1 MRSNKILNLKNG
13 VATVL
18 GAATMAVTNCM
29 PAFAAASA
37 AASKGTGV
45 PEVDKGLGIIKGL
58 CIGVCA
64 AIGVVGLV
72 KGGIDFSSGI
82 SQRDQSGITTGAL
95 ELAGGLIMAAI
106 GTIIGLFGF

>member
-13 VATVL
+13 IATGLATAVL
-18 GAATMAVTNCM
+18 SVTNNM
-29 PAFAAASA
+29 PVFAAS
-37 AASKGTGV
+37 TGV
-45 PEVDKGLGIIKGL
+45 PEVDNGLNIIKAL

-72 KGGIDFSSGI
+72 KGGIDLSSGI
-82 SQRDQSGITTGAL
+82 SQRDQSGVVTGGL
-95 ELAGGLIMAAI
+95 ELAGGLIMCAI

>member
-13 VATVL
+13 VATAL

-29 PAFAAASA
+29 PAYAAAS
-37 AASKGTGV
+37 TGV
-45 PEVDKGLGIIKGL
+45 
-58 CIGVCA
+58 
-64 AIGVVGLV
+64 
-72 KGGIDFSSGI
+72 SSGI
-82 SQRDQSGITTGAL
+82 SQREQSGILTGAL

>member
-1 MRSNKILNLKNG
+1 MKSNKILNLKNG

-29 PAFAAASA
+29 PAFAAAS
-37 AASKGTGV
+37 TGV
-45 PEVDKGLGIIKGL
+45 PEVDNGLNIIKAL

-106 GTIIGLFGF
+106 GTVIGLFGF

>member
-29 PAFAAASA
+29 PAFAAAS
-37 AASKGTGV
+37 TGV
-45 PEVDKGLGIIKGL
+45 PEVDNGLNIIKAL

-82 SQRDQSGITTGAL
+82 SQRSVRYYYWCVR
-95 ELAGGLIMAAI
+95 AGWWSYYGSYRYSYWP
-106 GTIIGLFGF
+106 FGF

>member
-29 PAFAAASA
+29 PAFAAS
-37 AASKGTGV
+37 TGV
-45 PEVDKGLGIIKGL
+45 PEVDNGLSIIKGL

-82 SQRDQSGITTGAL
+82 SQRDQSGILTGAL